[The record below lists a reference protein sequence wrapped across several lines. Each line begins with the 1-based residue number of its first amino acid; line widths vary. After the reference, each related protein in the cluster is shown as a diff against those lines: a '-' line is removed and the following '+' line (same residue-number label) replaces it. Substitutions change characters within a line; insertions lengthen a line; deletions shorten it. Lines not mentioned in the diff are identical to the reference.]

1 MCCFNKEKTKTEKEA
16 AEKHVGSRE
25 RAAEAFAG
33 PLDRRRAES
42 EGLGRSGAGGG
53 RLTEGGQPDSAPDA
67 PSRGHPDRCCPRSH
81 ARPLRCSEGRGAG
94 SAFPSR
100 RVYSRPTSAPRFRPD
115 ALAPVEDAALRPAGS
130 WEQLTR
136 ILLVHYG
143 GRGGGAPRTTMPCA
157 GWNHSR
163 CPGRTHVPAVPPLP
177 PDRRANA
184 VLPTADPGTRLHL
197 TENRGAAAVG
207 LCK

>member
-1 MCCFNKEKTKTEKEA
+1 MKKQKKRRKQQKSTWVHGKGCRRFRWTPGQATRG
-16 AEKHVGSRE
+16 VRG
-25 RAAEAFAG
+25 AG
-33 PLDRRRAES
+33 P
-42 EGLGRSGAGGG
+42 SGAGGG

-94 SAFPSR
+94 SAFLSR
-100 RVYSRPTSAPRFRPD
+100 RVYSRPTSAPRFCPD
-115 ALAPVEDAALRPAGS
+115 ALARVEDAALRPAGS

-136 ILLVHYG
+136 ILLVRYG
-143 GRGGGAPRTTMPCA
+143 GRGGGAPRTTTPCA

-163 CPGRTHVPAVPPLP
+163 CPGRTHVPAVPPLR